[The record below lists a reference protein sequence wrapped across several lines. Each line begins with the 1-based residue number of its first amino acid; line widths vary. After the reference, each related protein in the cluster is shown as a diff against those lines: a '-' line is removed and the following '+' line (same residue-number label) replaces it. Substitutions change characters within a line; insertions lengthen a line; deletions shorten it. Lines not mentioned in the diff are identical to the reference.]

1 MSQNREPPGYLEY
14 AAAIMA
20 KLAYRTMT
28 LQERGLA
35 WTMRKECWVNGKLPG
50 RHDLL
55 AKVLGVTQQE
65 IDDCLPAVMAFFD
78 ESDGMIFCPELE
90 DYRKHLEERR
100 ENQRRHGKAG
110 AAITNSKRKPP
121 KKRMDSD
128 DTATPTGTPTGTPLG
143 SPLSPRRGQVGV
155 LIQSSPIQTNQTQS
169 LEKEVIPDPFVAAM
183 DKEEARQE
191 ASLRVK
197 VTV

>member
-20 KLAYRTMT
+20 KLAYRTMS

-35 WTMRKECWVNGKLPG
+35 WTMRNECWVNGRLPG

-55 AKVLGVTQQE
+55 AKVLGVTEQE
-65 IDDCLPAVMAFFD
+65 IDDCLPAVMVFFD
-78 ESDGMIFCPELE
+78 VSDGAIFCPELE

-110 AAITNSKRKPP
+110 AAITNSKKKTP
-121 KKRMDSD
+121 KKCMNSD
-128 DTATPTGTPTGTPLG
+128 VTATPPATPMATPSGTSQP
-143 SPLSPRRGQVGV
+143 PRRGQVGV
-155 LIQSSPIQTNQTQS
+155 LIQSNPIKTNQNQS
-169 LEKEVIPDPFVAAM
+169 LVKEVINDPWI
-183 DKEEARQE
+183 DEYNS
-191 ASLRVK
+191 ASNQSE